1 MKKISVRFLLLVC
14 LIFSVCSADAKD
26 GVVEPSLIPFPQQLE
41 MQKGNF
47 VLSSATRLVVNDEG
61 RFVKE
66 IAYFQSLVSPLLG
79 RGLSFE
85 KGANSIEFDY
95 SVGLK
100 EPEAYR
106 LSITPEK
113 ITVEASGSAGAFY
126 AIQTIRQ
133 LLPVEVEKGTKVE
146 SAISLPALRISD
158 QPAFSWRGCMVDV
171 SRHFFSIDYLK
182 KQIDRMALFKMNKLH
197 LHLTDDQ
204 GWRIEI
210 KKYPE
215 LTMQG
220 AWRTFN
226 NQDSLC
232 MKMVKENPDFK
243 IDQRYIINKD
253 GKQLY
258 GGYYTQEQIRDLV
271 RYATVRHIDLIPE
284 IDMPGHMLAAI
295 AEYPYLAG
303 VEKTGWGETFTTP
316 LCPCKEDVYTFVNNV
331 LSEVMDLFPSKY
343 IHIGADE
350 VDKTV
355 WSHSELCKK
364 FMKDSGMKDFNELQT
379 YFVHRVTDFIKSK
392 GRQVITWDDAIDGD
406 LDPSVNVMY
415 WRGWVHTS
423 LPKAARNGNPVI
435 MSPTNPLYFDY
446 PPDRSSLEAV
456 YHMNVAG
463 NDFPAD
469 KVQLIKGAQAN
480 MWTEK
485 IPSEQRADFMLFPR
499 LTALAERLWT
509 HQDLFKSYSERL
521 LATFP
526 RLDAMQVH
534 YRLPDLS
541 GFAQESVFVKET
553 TFKIENPLATM
564 SVHYT
569 TDGSIPTIQSE
580 VLAVPLKVAQPL
592 QIKFALFNP
601 NGARGDIY
609 TVNYHQVPWAK
620 PLRIGHYSKGL
631 SCSFYDGLFKS
642 TSAIKEKS
650 DKEQIVDEISVPNDF
665 VTAAFA
671 LKYKGYIKVPDTGI
685 YTFYLT
691 CDDGGKLYLDNRVIV
706 DNDGLHSAIEK
717 SGQAALSM
725 GIHPFTLDFIEGGG
739 GFTLKLKYSFNGSIA
754 KDIPE
759 SWFIHQMEMLYTT
772 MEYKR

>member
-1 MKKISVRFLLLVC
+1 MKKIAFKFLLFVC
-14 LIFSVCSADAKD
+14 FSLSA
-26 GVVEPSLIPFPQQLE
+26 VVAGAEQSVKEPALIPFPQHLE
-41 MQKGNF
+41 VGKGHF
-47 VLSSATRLVVNDEG
+47 ILSSTTRLLVNDEG
-61 RFVKE
+61 RFVRE
-66 IAYFQSLVSPLLG
+66 IGYFQSLIAPLLG
-79 RGLSFE
+79 RGLSYE
-85 KGANSIEFDY
+85 NGANVIEFDY
-95 SVGLK
+95 TSGLK
-100 EPEAYR
+100 NPEAYQ

-113 ITVEASGSAGAFY
+113 IIIKASAPVGAFY
-126 AIQTIRQ
+126 AIQTLRQ
-133 LLPVEVEKGTKVE
+133 LLPVQVETGTKAT
-146 SAISLPALRISD
+146 SAISLPALLISD
-158 QPAFSWRGCMVDV
+158 EPAYSWRGCMIDV

-182 KQIDRMALFKMNKLH
+182 RQIDRMAFYKMNKLH

-226 NQDSLC
+226 NQDTLC
-232 MKMVKENPDFK
+232 MKMAKENPDFE
-243 IDQRYIINKD
+243 IDKRYIINKD

-258 GGYYTQEQIRDLV
+258 GGYYTQDQMRDLV
-271 RYATVRHIDLIPE
+271 RYATFHHVDLIPE

-303 VEKTGWGETFTTP
+303 VEKIGWGKTFTTP
-316 LCPCKEDVYTFVNNV
+316 LCPCKEDVYTFVDNV
-331 LSEVMDLFPSKY
+331 LSEVMDLFPSRY

-392 GRQVITWDDAIDGD
+392 NRQVITWDDAIDGN

-446 PPDRSSLEAV
+446 IPDRSSLEAV
-456 YHMNVAG
+456 YNMNVIG
-463 NDFPAD
+463 NDIPAD
-469 KVQLIKGAQAN
+469 KAYLVKGAQAN

-485 IPSEQRADFMLFPR
+485 IPSERRADFMLFPR

-509 HQDLFKSYSERL
+509 NQNLFKSYSERL
-521 LATFP
+521 LASFP
-526 RLDAMQVH
+526 RLDAMQVN

-553 TFKIENPLATM
+553 VFKVDNPLSGM
-564 SVHYT
+564 QVHYT
-569 TDGSIPTIQSE
+569 TDGSIPTLRSK
-580 VLAVPLKVAQPL
+580 VLSAPLTINRSM
-592 QIKFALFNP
+592 QIKFALISP
-601 NGARGDIY
+601 GGARGDIY
-609 TVNYHQVPWAK
+609 TVNYRQVPLAK
-620 PLRIGHYSKGL
+620 SVSVEGTSRKGL
-631 SCSFYDGLFKS
+631 SCSFYDGLFKN
-642 TSAIKEKS
+642 TSLIKGVG
-650 DKEQIVDEISVPNDF
+650 DKKQVVDGIVVPHDF

-671 LKYKGYIKVPDTGI
+671 LRYKGYIKVPATGI

-691 CDDGGKLYLDNRVIV
+691 CDDGGKLYIANSVIV

-717 SGQAALSM
+717 SGQAALAK
-725 GIHPFTLDFIEGGG
+725 GTHPFLLDFIEGGG
-739 GFTLKLKYSFNGSIA
+739 GFTLKLKYSFNGGTPQ
-754 KDIPE
+754 DIPDN
-759 SWFIHQMEMLYTT
+759 WFVH
-772 MEYKR
+772 